1 MQNAGLELVSRF
13 GHEPGARFLAYRGIH
28 AEEVRSKLA
37 EKGVDVDARGD
48 LLRIGFSIYH
58 DEVDLELLIKAAS
71 T

>member
-1 MQNAGLELVSRF
+1 MDMQKKCQQLEAWF
-13 GHEPGARFLAYRGIH
+13 ANRGIH